1 MADFALEMRHI
12 TKRFPGVLALDD
24 VNFACKRG
32 EVHALVGENGAGKST
47 LMKILAGAYPPDG
60 GEIVLNGEAVHFRQ
74 PNEAQAL
81 GVSIIYQDFNL
92 LPHLNVMEN
101 IFIGHE
107 PRRRLGLI
115 DRPAM
120 RRETQLLL
128 DGLGISLDLQERVGR
143 LSVAE
148 QQMVEIAKT
157 LSRDASIIAMDEP
170 SAVLAGHEL
179 ERLFEI
185 IEALKAQDVAIIY
198 ISHRLDEVFQIAD
211 RVTVLKDGR
220 WMHTSPIAE
229 VSKPQLIRLM
239 VGRTLDEAFP
249 APSSEAKQ
257 QVVLEVEGLSK
268 ENLLHDISFKL
279 HRGEILGFAGL
290 VGAGSTAVARAIFGA
305 DPADSGD
312 IYLNGQLRQFKQP
325 RQAVTSGIALV
336 PEDRKNEA
344 LVMGMSVRDN
354 ITLPVLDRIQRFGWL
369 NNTRVAEMVRKSIDE
384 FSIKTSGPAQEVQY
398 LSGGNQQKV
407 VLAKWIGTQPEVVI
421 LDEPTHGVDVG
432 AKAEVYEIIRRLAA
446 NGTAIIMISSELPEI
461 MGMSDRILV
470 MRRGHLVGELAQAEA
485 TEEKILT
492 MAT

>member
-1 MADFALEMRHI
+1 MAEFVLELRHI

-24 VNFACKRG
+24 VNFACNRG

-47 LMKILAGAYPPDG
+47 LMKILAGAYPPDH
-60 GEIVLNGEAVHFRQ
+60 GEISLNGTSVQFRQ
-74 PNEAQAL
+74 PSEAQ
-81 GVSIIYQDFNL
+81 GHGISIIYQDFNL

-107 PRRRLGLI
+107 PRRWLGLL
-115 DRPAM
+115 DRKTM
-120 RRETQLLL
+120 RREAQALL
-128 DGLGISLDLQERVGR
+128 DRLGISLDLDERVGR

-157 LSRDASIIAMDEP
+157 LSREASIIAMDEP

-185 IEALKAQDVAIIY
+185 IEALKAQNVAIIY
-198 ISHRLDEVFQIAD
+198 ISHRLDEIFQIAD

-220 WMHTSPIAE
+220 WMHTSDVGE
-229 VSKPQLIRLM
+229 VSKPELISLM

-249 APSSEAKQ
+249 ASSPSSEP
-257 QVVLEVEGLSK
+257 QVVLEVRGLSK
-268 ENLLHDISFKL
+268 DNILHEVSFKL
-279 HRGEILGFAGL
+279 HRGEILGLAGL

-305 DPADSGD
+305 DPFDSGE
-312 IYLNGQLRQFKQP
+312 IFLNGQLKRFSQP
-325 RQAVTSGIALV
+325 RQAVKSGIALV

-354 ITLPVLDRIQRFGWL
+354 ITLPVLNRIQKLGWL
-369 NNTRVAEMVRKSIDE
+369 NRTRVQTIVQDAIGE
-384 FSIKTSGPAQEVQY
+384 FSIKTSGPDQEVQY

-407 VLAKWIGTQPEVVI
+407 VLAKWISTQPLVVI

-432 AKAEVYEIIRRLAA
+432 AKAEVYEIMRRLAT

-461 MGMSDRILV
+461 IGMSDRILV
-470 MRRGHLVGELAQAEA
+470 MRRGHVVGELAQTEA
-485 TEEKILT
+485 TEEKIMTL
-492 MAT
+492 AT

>member
-1 MADFALEMRHI
+1 MAEFVLEMRHI

-24 VNFACKRG
+24 VSFACSRG
-32 EVHALVGENGAGKST
+32 QVHALVGENGAGKST
-47 LMKILAGAYPPDG
+47 LMKILAGAYPPDS
-60 GEIVLNGEAVHFRQ
+60 GEIVLNGQ
-74 PNEAQAL
+74 PVQFHQPSEAQAR
-81 GVSIIYQDFNL
+81 GISIIYQDFNL

-107 PRRRLGLI
+107 PRGRLGLL
-115 DRPAM
+115 DRKTM
-120 RRETQLLL
+120 RREAQALL
-128 DGLGISLDLQERVGR
+128 DRLGISLDLDERVGR

-157 LSRDASIIAMDEP
+157 LSREAAIIAMDEP

-185 IEALKAQDVAIIY
+185 IQALKAQDVAIIY
-198 ISHRLDEVFQIAD
+198 ISHRLDEIFQIAD

-220 WMHTSPIAE
+220 WMHTSDVAE

-239 VGRTLDEAFP
+239 VGRTLDKGFPEAGDRP
-249 APSSEAKQ
+249 DQ
-257 QVVLEVEGLSK
+257 QVVLEVKELSK
-268 ENLLHDISFKL
+268 KNILHKVSFKL
-279 HRGEILGFAGL
+279 HRGEILGLAGL

-305 DPADSGD
+305 DPFDSGE
-312 IYLNGQLRQFKQP
+312 IYLNGQSKRFSQP
-325 RQAVTSGIALV
+325 RQAVKSGIAMV

-354 ITLPVLDRIQRFGWL
+354 ITLPLLDRIQKLGWL
-369 NNTRVAEMVRKSIDE
+369 NKTRVQTIVSDAIGE
-384 FSIKTSGPAQEVQY
+384 FSIKTSGPDQEVQY

-407 VLAKWIGTQPEVVI
+407 VLAKWISTRPQVVI

-432 AKAEVYEIIRRLAA
+432 AKAEVYEIVRQLAT

-461 MGMSDRILV
+461 IGMSDRILV
-470 MRRGHLVGELAQAEA
+470 MRRGHVVGELTQAEA